1 MIYKINKQ
9 ILLEGSSGLLA
20 DMVEAGIK
28 SFSGGQKVAS
38 AQELGTL
45 GDKYQDN
52 NHNGSDHDEKS
63 ISGLEIGGLGL
74 AGYGLYRG
82 YKHLTEPKRAKS

>member
-1 MIYKINKQ
+1 
-9 ILLEGSSGLLA
+9 
-20 DMVEAGIK
+20 MVEAGIK
-28 SFSGGQKVAS
+28 RFSGGQKVAS

-63 ISGLEIGGLGL
+63 ISGLEIG
-74 AGYGLYRG
+74 
-82 YKHLTEPKRAKS
+82 